1 MNPAKEVGGD
11 FYDFFLIDD
20 DHLALVMA
28 DVSGKGVPAALLMVI
43 AKTLLKNAAQT
54 GLSPKAVL
62 EKVNDRLCENNEAE
76 MFVTVWLGIY
86 EISAGWR
93 PPTPDMSIPGSNGP
107 MVSSSYT
114 RISTALCLQGWK
126 TPGTGNMSWSCLWGT
141 RCLFFLTA

>member
-1 MNPAKEVGGD
+1 MAILSCIFPAFPERREFDVYAAMNPAKEVGGD
-11 FYDFFLIDD
+11 FYDFFSIDD

-86 EISAGWR
+86 EISAG
-93 PPTPDMSIPGSNGP
+93 
-107 MVSSSYT
+107 
-114 RISTALCLQGWK
+114 
-126 TPGTGNMSWSCLWGT
+126 
-141 RCLFFLTA
+141 